1 MSDLLPCPFCGG
13 VATLFRSCDT
23 FGGWYVEC
31 CDNGGCH
38 STTKN
43 CKTAQEAADA
53 WNTRA
58 ERTCHWEWCVY
69 GSGQDTYEAWNCSTC
84 GEVGDAL
91 DEPPAYCPYCG
102 SKIEGDF

>member
-1 MSDLLPCPFCGG
+1 MSI
-13 VATLFRSCDT
+13 
-23 FGGWYVEC
+23 
-31 CDNGGCH
+31 CDNCQANTVCSNQDVADPENMVGCVGYIPP
-38 STTKN
+38 
-43 CKTAQEAADA
+43 
-53 WNTRA
+53 